1 MIVFTEEELT
11 ETAHIILRKIDRDK
25 RFDRYT
31 DGDLVTILGSVI
43 MQIGIRC
50 MENEQQEEE
59 TLDEGGMAS

>member
-1 MIVFTEEELT
+1 MIVFTEEELA

-59 TLDEGGMAS
+59 ALDEGGMAS